1 MQPFRQQDIRPT
13 ADLLP
18 PHSIAG
24 RTLIVTL
31 AIMAFLS
38 MLALA
43 SADLL
48 MQTAERWQGTVSSDI
63 TLQMKVAEGRN
74 IEKDLID
81 ARDLLKNT
89 PGIVGVS
96 VYSKLESA
104 RLLEPWLGAGA
115 MSEDLPIP
123 RLIAI
128 KLGVNPPDFT
138 ILRAKIRTLFPNA
151 SLEDHKPVQSRLKSM
166 AYSLVM
172 LAFAVVIMTLATG
185 VLTVVFAT
193 RAAVAV
199 NGAVVEVLHFVG
211 AEDKYIARQFE
222 RRFLMLGFK
231 GAVIGVFLA
240 SLTFI
245 LLGIGVGFNK
255 STAVSDQMIALFGEF
270 NVGLVSLCGGVALIL
285 LLSLLTSLTSRMT
298 VMQALRAIE

>member
-1 MQPFRQQDIRPT
+1 MQILRNQEIRPT

-18 PHSIAG
+18 PQSIAG

-48 MQTAERWQGTVSSDI
+48 MQTAERWQGTISSDI
-63 TLQMKVAEGRN
+63 TLQMKVVEGRN
-74 IEKDLID
+74 IEKDLTD

-89 PGIVGVS
+89 QGIIGVS
-96 VYSKLESA
+96 IYSREESA

-115 MSEDLPIP
+115 LSEELPIP
-123 RLIAI
+123 RLISI
-128 KLGVNPPDFT
+128 KLMLPSPDLT
-138 ILRAKIRTLFPNA
+138 VLRAKIKTLFPHA

-166 AYSLVM
+166 AYSLVA
-172 LAFAVVIMTLATG
+172 LAFTVVLMTLATG
-185 VLTVVFAT
+185 VLTVIFAT

-222 RRFLMLGFK
+222 RRFLLLGLK
-231 GAVIGVFLA
+231 GAIIGVFLA

-255 STAVSDQMIALFGEF
+255 TTAISDQMIALFGEF
-270 NVGLVSLCGGVALIL
+270 NIGLVSICGSFALVI
-285 LLSLLTSLTSRMT
+285 LLSLLTALTSRMT
-298 VMQALRAIE
+298 VMQTLKTIE